1 MLNHVTSPSPRE
13 DAEDRGGDQGQV
25 CCMGQALN
33 SGPSRE
39 RRGEG
44 RMSSLGQVGGTVV
57 WVCGAAV
64 GIGVD
69 GFHARVLLDL
79 SDECCRRILK
89 LLHKVEMPWICPT
102 NAWTTLFCLS

>member
-1 MLNHVTSPSPRE
+1 MGWKKDKGAINFFGRFFSVLKAEQRCCTTSRRHPME

-25 CCMGQALN
+25 CCMGQALPG
-33 SGPSRE
+33 GPSRS

-44 RMSSLGQVGGTVV
+44 RKFEFGRQVGGTI
-57 WVCGAAV
+57 VCGAAV

-79 SDECCRRILK
+79 SDECC
-89 LLHKVEMPWICPT
+89 
-102 NAWTTLFCLS
+102 